1 MWVVRAGQKSIFIP
15 KVIDEKYIF
24 LPWDGYKFPL
34 SELKNNEEIKEA
46 VSKEKGTD
54 NITTVGNWAGQIETF
69 VKRIKKDD
77 YVLIPRF
84 KSREYI
90 FAKVVGDYE
99 FNPTDKDKLYHRRK
113 IDILHETIPSEIFD
127 QSIRYSLGAFRTVFS
142 VRDEEVVLKA
152 IKEWKE
158 S

>member
-15 KVIDEKYIF
+15 KVIDENYIF
-24 LPWDGYKFPL
+24 LPWDGYKFSL
-34 SELKNNEEIKEA
+34 GELRSNEEIREA

-54 NITTVGNWAGQIETF
+54 NTTTLGNWAGQIETF

-77 YVLIPRF
+77 YVLIPKY
-84 KSREYI
+84 KSRAYV
-90 FAKVVGDYE
+90 FAKVVGEYE

-113 IDILHETIPSEIFD
+113 IDIINDAIPAEIFD

-142 VRDEEVVLKA
+142 VRDEEGVLRA